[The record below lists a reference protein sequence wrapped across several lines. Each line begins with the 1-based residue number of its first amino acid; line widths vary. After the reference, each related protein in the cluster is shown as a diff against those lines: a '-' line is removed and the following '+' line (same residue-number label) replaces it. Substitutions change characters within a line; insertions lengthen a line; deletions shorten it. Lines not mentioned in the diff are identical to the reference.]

1 MAHTAFDRVLAE
13 AKTLS
18 PDEQRQLRDYLE
30 AWLTTL
36 STPLTEVEFEQ
47 QLVAQGILS
56 DVPPLLTDVM
66 PYQQRTRLQVHGQP
80 LSETIIEE
88 RG

>member
-1 MAHTAFDRVLAE
+1 MAHPTFDRVLAE

-18 PDEQRQLRDYLE
+18 PDEQRQLRDHLE
-30 AWLTTL
+30 TWLTNL

-47 QLVAQGILS
+47 QLVTQGILS
-56 DVPPLLTDVM
+56 DVPSPITDVM
-66 PYQQRTRLQVHGQP
+66 PYQQRTRIQVHGQP

>member
-1 MAHTAFDRVLAE
+1 MAHTTFDRVLAE

-18 PDEQRQLRDYLE
+18 LDEQRQLRDHLE

-36 STPLTEVEFEQ
+36 STPMSEVEFEQ

-56 DVPPLLTDVM
+56 DVPPPITDVM
-66 PYQQRTRLQVHGQP
+66 PYQQRPRIQAHGQP

>member
-1 MAHTAFDRVLAE
+1 M
-13 AKTLS
+13 
-18 PDEQRQLRDYLE
+18 
-30 AWLTTL
+30 
-36 STPLTEVEFEQ
+36 TEVEFEQ

-56 DVPPLLTDVM
+56 DVPPPSTDVM
-66 PYQQRTRLQVHGQP
+66 PYQQRTRIQVHGQP

>member
-1 MAHTAFDRVLAE
+1 MAHTTFDRVLAE

-18 PDEQRQLRDYLE
+18 LDEQRQLRDHLE

-56 DVPPLLTDVM
+56 DVPPPITDVM
-66 PYQQRTRLQVHGQP
+66 PYQQRTRIQVHGQP

>member
-1 MAHTAFDRVLAE
+1 MAYTTFDRVLAE

-18 PDEQRQLRDYLE
+18 LDEQRQLRDHLE

-56 DVPPLLTDVM
+56 DVPPPIMDVM
-66 PYQQRTRLQVHGQP
+66 PYQQRTRSQLHGQP

>member
-1 MAHTAFDRVLAE
+1 MAHTTFDRVLAE

-18 PDEQRQLRDYLE
+18 LDEQRQLRDHLE

-36 STPLTEVEFEQ
+36 STPMTEVEFEQ

-56 DVPPLLTDVM
+56 DVPTPITDVM
-66 PYQQRTRLQVHGQP
+66 PYQQRTRIQAHGQP

>member
-1 MAHTAFDRVLAE
+1 MAYTTFDRVLAE

-18 PDEQRQLRDYLE
+18 PDEQRQLRDHLE

-36 STPLTEVEFEQ
+36 STPMMEGEFEQ
-47 QLVAQGILS
+47 QLVAQGSLS
-56 DVPPLLTDVM
+56 DVPPPITDVM
-66 PYQQRTRLQVHGQP
+66 PYQQRTRIQVHDQP

>member
-1 MAHTAFDRVLAE
+1 MTHTTFDRVLAE

-30 AWLTTL
+30 AWLSTL
-36 STPLTEVEFEQ
+36 STPMTEAEFEQ

-56 DVPPLLTDVM
+56 NVPPPITDVM
-66 PYQQRTRLQVHGQP
+66 LYQQRMRIQVHGQP